1 MIQAAIVL
9 IVVAL
14 ISGAGFVTGKKWE
27 RSVWQPAY
35 STLAAQMAK
44 LQSDLNLANKERER
58 QVEITLAE
66 ITVYG
71 DLIDVQAKSME
82 REVNVRVENYLNRLA
97 ANGVRYSS
105 SDSTSDGN
113 STDTSLASRVIS
125 IRNDEGKLARSLGA
139 IERGVVQLLRERD
152 HAVNRNILSKQYLTE
167 VESKL

>member
-9 IVVAL
+9 IIVAL

-66 ITVYG
+66 ITLYG

-105 SDSTSDGN
+105 SDSTSDRD

-152 HAVNRNILSKQYLTE
+152 HAVNRNILSKQYLAE